1 MRKVIAP
8 ILKFISGH
16 HRFLCSGHV
25 RSDGDALGAQLA
37 LSFLLRKLGKRVHV
51 VCDHGA
57 LPDYRFLPGADA
69 VGGDPSAL
77 RPPYDAVLT
86 CDSGSWRRL
95 ERISAAIDRAK
106 TTVINIDHHASNEK
120 FGDINWIDPTYSSTG
135 EMIWDL
141 AKAAG
146 VKPDADMA
154 TCCYVASVTDTG
166 RFMFSNTTVST
177 HRNAAEMLECG
188 VKPSVINKLLWR
200 QKSPGQLRM
209 TAEVIRS
216 LKLSPDERVAWI
228 SLTPAMTRRT
238 GWEPGDTQ
246 EFMDL
251 LMSLRK
257 TEVAILFKPMDGKVK
272 VSWRTGPGL
281 NGILLARKYD
291 GGGHPRASG
300 ATLEGRLADV
310 ERLIVNETS
319 RFVRTARR
327 LSEKEE
333 AAIAKM

>member
-1 MRKVIAP
+1 MRPVIRS
-8 ILKFISGH
+8 ILRFIAKH
-16 HRFLCSGHV
+16 DLFLCSGHV

-37 LSFLLRKLGKRVHV
+37 LSFLLRRLGKKAHV

-57 LPDYRFLPGADA
+57 LPDYRFLPGAA
-69 VGGDPSAL
+69 SVGADPSAL

-95 ERISAAIDRAK
+95 ERISAAIDRDA

-120 FGDINWIDPTYSSTG
+120 FGDINWIDPSFSSTG
-135 EMIWDL
+135 EMIWEL
-141 AKAAG
+141 ARAAR
-146 VKPDADMA
+146 VRPDADMA

-166 RFMFSNTTVST
+166 RFMFSNTTVDT
-177 HRNAAEMLECG
+177 HRRAAEMLECG
-188 VKPSVINKLLWR
+188 VKPSVVNKLLWR

-228 SLTPAMTRRT
+228 SLTPAMARRT
-238 GWEPGDTQ
+238 GWEAGDTQ

-257 TEVAILFKPMDGKVK
+257 TEVAVLFKPVDGKVK

-281 NGILLARKYD
+281 NGILLARKYG

-310 ERLIVNETS
+310 ERRIVRES
-319 RFVRTARR
+319 IRFVRTTRR
-327 LSEKEE
+327 LSEREE
-333 AAIAKM
+333 AAISRM